1 MHPLANSADIKNVRF
16 AQLLRSVGVH
26 LSNSIIQSNVV
37 SFGTETHDIFGEWG
51 TNFDTLHVLLLTLW
65 FV

>member
-16 AQLLRSVGVH
+16 AQLLRSVGRGR

-37 SFGTETHDIFGEWG
+37 SFGTETHDIFGE
-51 TNFDTLHVLLLTLW
+51 
-65 FV
+65 

>member
-16 AQLLRSVGVH
+16 AQLLRSVGVR
-26 LSNSIIQSNVV
+26 LSNSIIQSNVE
-37 SFGTETHDIFGEWG
+37 SFGAETHDIFGEQG
-51 TNFDTLHVLLLTLW
+51 TNFDTLHVLLLTLC